1 MTFGLKNK
9 NKSKKVQNSMK
20 MFANRVNHISEKEE
34 MRKA

>member
-1 MTFGLKNK
+1 MNFGLKNK

-20 MFANRVNHISEKEE
+20 MNANRVNHKSEKEE